1 MLRLTIMSR
10 LQRALMPLRKR
21 SSRGPHPAIVPTLDE
36 GSEAVDVQFDAP
48 HVPDDRL
55 LTAVLHETIE
65 HLDRLPIGG
74 DDDQERTCLHLVRHR
89 NELPRA

>member
-1 MLRLTIMSR
+1 MRFE
-10 LQRALMPLRKR
+10 
-21 SSRGPHPAIVPTLDE
+21 AI
-36 GSEAVDVQFDAP
+36 DVQFDAP

-55 LTAVLHETIE
+55 RTAVLHETIE

-74 DDDQERTCLHLVRHR
+74 DDDQERTFLQLVLHR